1 VRGDRAQ
8 TCPDLL
14 TVAEYLEIG
23 EIPSGYSE
31 LMEGRVIVVPSPMAD
46 HHYADAEARDQ
57 IKPQLPAEWEV
68 LLDID
73 IDIDI
78 DLGLAGPHEPGY
90 SRRPDLAIVDRS
102 ARQRQRAEGG
112 LIRAS
117 EVVVVME
124 VISPGS
130 RRTDLVVKRA
140 EYADAGIPHYRVLD
154 LADPVSLL
162 ALHHAG
168 ELGYAVT
175 GEFTGTV
182 TLTEP
187 ARLTLDLD
195 VLL

>member
-1 VRGDRAQ
+1 MTAAQ
-8 TCPDLL
+8 SRIPAAQPHLL

-31 LMEGRVIVVPSPMAD
+31 LTEGRVIVVPSPVAD
-46 HHYADAEARDQ
+46 HNNAYAEARDQ

-73 IDIDI
+73 ID
-78 DLGLAGPHEPGY
+78 LGLAGPHEPGY
-90 SRRPDLAIVDRS
+90 SRRPDLVIVHRS
-102 ARQRQRAEGG
+102 ARKRQRTQGG

-140 EYADAGIPHYRVLD
+140 EYADAGIQHYRVLD

-187 ARLTLDLD
+187 APLTLDLD
-195 VLL
+195 ALL